1 MYDIRYL
8 PLVKQDMVNIV
19 SYISHE
25 LLNPQAANDLADAFI
40 EGIDKLAEFPY
51 IHPMYYPP
59 KPLIYEYR
67 KRVVKNYIVFYR
79 VDEDKKEIVISRVI
93 YQRRNYNG
101 LLKYRR
107 RSGRGICEKSVSWT
121 RPCCHGERKRDPA
134 GGDHKRRPQR
144 KASCG
149 GGKAWAFR

>member
-25 LLNPQAANDLADAFI
+25 LLNPQAANDLADEFI
-40 EGIDKLAEFPY
+40 EGIDKLAEGIDKLAEFPY

-79 VDEDKKEIVISRVI
+79 VDEDKKKIVISRVI
-93 YQRRNYNG
+93 YQRRNYNS
-101 LLKYRR
+101 LLK
-107 RSGRGICEKSVSWT
+107 
-121 RPCCHGERKRDPA
+121 
-134 GGDHKRRPQR
+134 
-144 KASCG
+144 
-149 GGKAWAFR
+149 

>member
-8 PLVKQDMVNIV
+8 PLAKQDMVNIA

-25 LLNPQAANDLADAFI
+25 LLNPQAANDLADEFI

-51 IHPMYYPP
+51 IPPMCYPP

-101 LLKYRR
+101 LLK
-107 RSGRGICEKSVSWT
+107 
-121 RPCCHGERKRDPA
+121 
-134 GGDHKRRPQR
+134 
-144 KASCG
+144 
-149 GGKAWAFR
+149 

>member
-8 PLVKQDMVNIV
+8 PLAKQDMVNIV

-25 LLNPQAANDLADAFI
+25 LLNPQAANDLADEFI

-51 IHPMYYPP
+51 IPPMYYPP

-93 YQRRNYNG
+93 YQRRNYKW
-101 LLKYRR
+101 LIK
-107 RSGRGICEKSVSWT
+107 I
-121 RPCCHGERKRDPA
+121 
-134 GGDHKRRPQR
+134 
-144 KASCG
+144 
-149 GGKAWAFR
+149 

>member
-8 PLVKQDMVNIV
+8 PLAKQDMVNIV

-25 LLNPQAANDLADAFI
+25 LLNPQA
-40 EGIDKLAEFPY
+40 AEFPY

-101 LLKYRR
+101 LLK
-107 RSGRGICEKSVSWT
+107 
-121 RPCCHGERKRDPA
+121 
-134 GGDHKRRPQR
+134 
-144 KASCG
+144 
-149 GGKAWAFR
+149 